1 MNMKKKILS
10 MLALLAVA
18 TTGAWADDDPINLT
32 YDAQTDKWTLAS
44 MPAYDVELE
53 IEYYATTPFDLTVG
67 ESLHGTVAFSVGGAA
82 ATQAIYSD
90 VVTVTVT
97 PEEGYS
103 TKDVTVRAYTSWE
116 SAGTPRRTPSLQDE
130 IEVSAGTTAGTWTF
144 TMPEANVWV
153 VVTYTKNLQ
162 DSWIQA
168 IADQT
173 YTGIGLTPAIVVKD
187 GETTLVINTDY
198 TVEYSN
204 NINVG
209 EATVTVTGTGNYSGT
224 ATATFNILANKS
236 NLNTA
241 ITDAETYYNSIKDSN
256 PDAAAAL
263 LTAINTAKG
272 VQSNADAT
280 QEQVEAAISA
290 LATAQTT
297 AEQAVLA
304 ETKTELNTAITDA
317 ETYYNS
323 IKDSNPDAA
332 ADLLTAINAAKG
344 VQGNNDATQEQVEAA
359 LSALAAAVTTATV
372 EVSRIEITIPAKSYV
387 TRIDADKRQIET
399 AVSGV
404 SLYSVASVTN
414 KEVVLT
420 AALNVVAAE
429 MPFLIYNNN
438 DEAKTV
444 NIILSTGD
452 ADAVTYD
459 SNHFKGTLTA
469 KTFSAADMQAADH
482 YVLSNGHSFVWVK
495 DAGTLAANK
504 CWIEL
509 AKAAGASSLS
519 IVPENDGFTGISLT
533 QALSEGEGVC
543 YDLSGRRVAKPA
555 KGLYIV
561 NGKKIVVK

>member
-1 MNMKKKILS
+1 M
-10 MLALLAVA
+10 
-18 TTGAWADDDPINLT
+18 
-32 YDAQTDKWTLAS
+32 
-44 MPAYDVELE
+44 
-53 IEYYATTPFDLTVG
+53 
-67 ESLHGTVAFSVGGAA
+67 
-82 ATQAIYSD
+82 
-90 VVTVTVT
+90 
-97 PEEGYS
+97 
-103 TKDVTVRAYTSWE
+103 
-116 SAGTPRRTPSLQDE
+116 
-130 IEVSAGTTAGTWTF
+130 
-144 TMPEANVWV
+144 
-153 VVTYTKNLQ
+153 
-162 DSWIQA
+162 
-168 IADQT
+168 
-173 YTGIGLTPAIVVKD
+173 
-187 GETTLVINTDY
+187 
-198 TVEYSN
+198 
-204 NINVG
+204 
-209 EATVTVTGTGNYSGT
+209 
-224 ATATFNILANKS
+224 
-236 NLNTA
+236 
-241 ITDAETYYNSIKDSN
+241 
-256 PDAAAAL
+256 
-263 LTAINTAKG
+263 
-272 VQSNADAT
+272 
-280 QEQVEAAISA
+280 
-290 LATAQTT
+290 
-297 AEQAVLA
+297 
-304 ETKTELNTAITDA
+304 
-317 ETYYNS
+317 
-323 IKDSNPDAA
+323 
-332 ADLLTAINAAKG
+332 
-344 VQGNNDATQEQVEAA
+344 
-359 LSALAAAVTTATV
+359 
-372 EVSRIEITIPAKSYV
+372 

-482 YVLSNGHSFVWVK
+482 YVLSIGHSFVWVK